1 VAGIE
6 TSVIKGGDFLFHAV
20 SPDHC
25 LTPEEFTDE
34 QKQVAAATDAFVEDE
49 ILPRVGELEEQK
61 PGLTRELL
69 RKAGTIGLLS
79 VRLPEE
85 YGGISMDTCTDLLVA
100 EHMAKYG
107 SFSATFGAHTTIGM
121 LPILYFGTDLQKKEY
136 LPRMASGEM
145 IAAYCLTEAHA
156 GSDALASRTN
166 AVLSSG
172 GANYTLNGEKMWI
185 TNGNLADIFTIFA
198 KVAGSSFT
206 AFIVERGFRGLKTG
220 IEEKKMGISG
230 SSTCSVILDNVEVPI
245 KNLLGGI
252 GRGHLIAFNILNIGR
267 LKLAASCTG
276 SAKHVNGIAIR
287 YALGRKAF
295 GKTIAS
301 FGLIQHKIAEMAI
314 RTFVAESM
322 VYRTAGLIDSRL
334 ASGSSELPNTLR
346 IIDEFAAECSMVKV
360 FVSEALDYVVDE
372 AVQIHGGYGFHKDFA
387 VERAYRDS
395 RINRIFEGTNEI
407 NRLLTSRTV
416 LKRVLQRQLPKEAVM
431 QAGYDRWPII
441 PVMDDEALAE
451 EKNIIAGAKWI
462 ALSML
467 KIALEDFQSNLED
480 QQELL
485 AGISDI
491 MMETYAM
498 ESAVLRAHKMRILGS
513 GSVAG
518 NVVSVYTR
526 DAAMRIEGIART
538 LLATV
543 LHGDQLQ
550 GGLAT
555 LAHFRSFGL
564 VDSIRLRRQ
573 IAEFMLA
580 AGKYKV

>member
-1 VAGIE
+1 
-6 TSVIKGGDFLFHAV
+6 
-20 SPDHC
+20 
-25 LTPEEFTDE
+25 
-34 QKQVAAATDAFVEDE
+34 
-49 ILPRVGELEEQK
+49 
-61 PGLTRELL
+61 
-69 RKAGTIGLLS
+69 
-79 VRLPEE
+79 
-85 YGGISMDTCTDLLVA
+85 
-100 EHMAKYG
+100 
-107 SFSATFGAHTTIGM
+107 
-121 LPILYFGTDLQKKEY
+121 
-136 LPRMASGEM
+136 
-145 IAAYCLTEAHA
+145 
-156 GSDALASRTN
+156 
-166 AVLSSG
+166 
-172 GANYTLNGEKMWI
+172 
-185 TNGNLADIFTIFA
+185 
-198 KVAGSSFT
+198 
-206 AFIVERGFRGLKTG
+206 
-220 IEEKKMGISG
+220 
-230 SSTCSVILDNVEVPI
+230 
-245 KNLLGGI
+245 
-252 GRGHLIAFNILNIGR
+252 
-267 LKLAASCTG
+267 
-276 SAKHVNGIAIR
+276 
-287 YALGRKAF
+287 
-295 GKTIAS
+295 
-301 FGLIQHKIAEMAI
+301 
-314 RTFVAESM
+314 
-322 VYRTAGLIDSRL
+322 
-334 ASGSSELPNTLR
+334 
-346 IIDEFAAECSMVKV
+346 
-360 FVSEALDYVVDE
+360 
-372 AVQIHGGYGFHKDFA
+372 
-387 VERAYRDS
+387 
-395 RINRIFEGTNEI
+395 
-407 NRLLTSRTV
+407 
-416 LKRVLQRQLPKEAVM
+416 M